1 MTTSK
6 VVFYNVLR
14 FFLLILLQVL
24 VLNHIYL
31 GGFINPYFYIYF
43 ILLLPFDIPGG
54 LLLLLSFLLGAGV
67 DFFTNTMGLNI
78 SACLAMGYARPY
90 IIRWISSGPD
100 SLIGNA
106 PSLKNQGL
114 KWFLYYSISLIV
126 IHHFVLFY
134 LEAFR
139 FTEFFKTFL
148 RMMLSGIFTLL
159 LVMISEYLF
168 YPKEKKKG

>member
-1 MTTSK
+1 MTTPK

-24 VLNHIYL
+24 VLNNIYL

-43 ILLLPFDIPGG
+43 ILLLPFEIPGG
-54 LLLLLSFLLGAGV
+54 LLLLLSFLVGAGV
-67 DFFTNTMGLNI
+67 DFFSNTLGLNI
-78 SACLAMGYARPY
+78 SACLAMAYARPY
-90 IIRWISSGPD
+90 VISWISSGPD
-100 SLIGNA
+100 SLNGDS

-114 KWFLYYSISLIV
+114 KWFLYYSISLIL

-139 FTEFFKTFL
+139 FAEFFKTFF
-148 RMMLSGIFTLL
+148 RMILSGTFTLL

-168 YPKEKKKG
+168 YPKEK

>member
-24 VLNHIYL
+24 ILNNIYL
-31 GGFINPYFYIYF
+31 GGFLNPYFYVYF
-43 ILLLPFDIPGG
+43 ILLLPFEIPGV
-54 LLLLLSFLLGAGV
+54 LLLVLSFLMGAGI
-67 DFFTNTMGLNI
+67 DMFTNTLGLNI
-78 SACLAMGYARPY
+78 SACLAMAYARPLV
-90 IIRWISSGPD
+90 IRSISSGAD
-100 SLIGNA
+100 SLIGDS

-114 KWFLYYSISLIV
+114 KWFLSYSISLIL

-148 RMMLSGIFTLL
+148 RMSLSSIFTLM
-159 LVMISEYLF
+159 LVMISEYLL
-168 YPKEKKKG
+168 YPKEK